1 MATRKTSKKSKQTS
15 LPALHPDTIDMIVGV
30 FLVTIAL
37 LTFFSTQT
45 PESGQMPVIGQYFT
59 LAGEY
64 LFGGYFRFIFSPILL
79 VFGAM
84 ILLRKTEW
92 NALKGFGMLGFF
104 VSVTSLLGWFS
115 RENSPKMFF
124 NIYDPLQNMVG
135 PAMAF
140 IFLLAILLVSLYL
153 IFQLSYAKI
162 LKNVGHHTK
171 NAISN
176 MRIPQEDFPEIVEI
190 SEKKKPRKSA
200 NRVEEIN
207 SELENIRQE
216 KEKTRDDEPT
226 MGAKILSGIFKNP
239 RENMDDEPEN
249 LKISEKKKS
258 SRATIIPDKKIPL
271 TDTSGK
277 VISKEKE
284 NPAPKIAKPLSGWK
298 FPSTQLLD
306 RPKKANPISP
316 EEIREKALIIQKTLL
331 QFGIEVEME
340 KECVGPTVIQ
350 YRLRPAEGVK
360 VSKIENLNKD
370 LALALSAKSIRIQAP
385 IPGMSLVGI
394 EVPNDKRDVITIR
407 EVLESPEF
415 QNNPKKLAVA
425 LGKDINGDYVVGDLA
440 KMPHLLIAGQT
451 GSGKSVGMN
460 GLILSLLYKNTPA
473 ELQMIMVDP
482 KQVELGMYDGIPH
495 LLTPV
500 ITSPDKALN
509 SLKWSVA
516 EMERRFGI
524 FREKRVKNLDEYND
538 RADKSEQMPAIV
550 FIIDELAD
558 LMMSG
563 NKKEVEHNIARIA
576 QK

>member
-1 MATRKTSKKSKQTS
+1 
-15 LPALHPDTIDMIVGV
+15 
-30 FLVTIAL
+30 
-37 LTFFSTQT
+37 
-45 PESGQMPVIGQYFT
+45 
-59 LAGEY
+59 
-64 LFGGYFRFIFSPILL
+64 
-79 VFGAM
+79 
-84 ILLRKTEW
+84 
-92 NALKGFGMLGFF
+92 
-104 VSVTSLLGWFS
+104 
-115 RENSPKMFF
+115 
-124 NIYDPLQNMVG
+124 
-135 PAMAF
+135 
-140 IFLLAILLVSLYL
+140 
-153 IFQLSYAKI
+153 
-162 LKNVGHHTK
+162 
-171 NAISN
+171 
-176 MRIPQEDFPEIVEI
+176 
-190 SEKKKPRKSA
+190 
-200 NRVEEIN
+200 
-207 SELENIRQE
+207 
-216 KEKTRDDEPT
+216 
-226 MGAKILSGIFKNP
+226 
-239 RENMDDEPEN
+239 
-249 LKISEKKKS
+249 
-258 SRATIIPDKKIPL
+258 
-271 TDTSGK
+271 
-277 VISKEKE
+277 
-284 NPAPKIAKPLSGWK
+284 
-298 FPSTQLLD
+298 
-306 RPKKANPISP
+306 
-316 EEIREKALIIQKTLL
+316 
-331 QFGIEVEME
+331 ME

>member
-15 LPALHPDTIDMIVGV
+15 LPALHPDTIDMMVGV

-59 LAGEY
+59 IAGEY
-64 LFGGYFRFIFSPILL
+64 LFGEYFRFIFSPILL

-92 NALKGFGMLGFF
+92 NAMKGFGILGFF

-190 SEKKKPRKSA
+190 SEKKKPRKMP

-216 KEKTRDDEPT
+216 KEKIRDDEPT

-249 LKISEKKKS
+249 PKISEKKKP
-258 SRATIIPDKKIPL
+258 SRATIVPDKKIPL

-277 VISKEKE
+277 IISKEKE

-524 FREKRVKNLDEYND
+524 FREKRVKNLNEYND

>member
-15 LPALHPDTIDMIVGV
+15 LPTLHSDTIDMMVGV

-92 NALKGFGMLGFF
+92 NALKGFGILGFF

-216 KEKTRDDEPT
+216 KEKTRDDEQT

-249 LKISEKKKS
+249 LKIS
-258 SRATIIPDKKIPL
+258 
-271 TDTSGK
+271 
-277 VISKEKE
+277 
-284 NPAPKIAKPLSGWK
+284 
-298 FPSTQLLD
+298 
-306 RPKKANPISP
+306 
-316 EEIREKALIIQKTLL
+316 
-331 QFGIEVEME
+331 
-340 KECVGPTVIQ
+340 
-350 YRLRPAEGVK
+350 
-360 VSKIENLNKD
+360 
-370 LALALSAKSIRIQAP
+370 
-385 IPGMSLVGI
+385 
-394 EVPNDKRDVITIR
+394 
-407 EVLESPEF
+407 
-415 QNNPKKLAVA
+415 
-425 LGKDINGDYVVGDLA
+425 
-440 KMPHLLIAGQT
+440 
-451 GSGKSVGMN
+451 
-460 GLILSLLYKNTPA
+460 
-473 ELQMIMVDP
+473 
-482 KQVELGMYDGIPH
+482 
-495 LLTPV
+495 
-500 ITSPDKALN
+500 
-509 SLKWSVA
+509 
-516 EMERRFGI
+516 
-524 FREKRVKNLDEYND
+524 
-538 RADKSEQMPAIV
+538 
-550 FIIDELAD
+550 
-558 LMMSG
+558 
-563 NKKEVEHNIARIA
+563 
-576 QK
+576 